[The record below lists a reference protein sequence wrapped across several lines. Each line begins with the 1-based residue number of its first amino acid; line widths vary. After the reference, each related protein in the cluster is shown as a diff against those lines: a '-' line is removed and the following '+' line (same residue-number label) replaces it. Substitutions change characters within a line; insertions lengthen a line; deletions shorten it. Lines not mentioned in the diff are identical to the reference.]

1 MAVNTQNQ
9 IWETLQ
15 SKDRLLVIAGPCAME
30 SRELVF
36 ETAQRLAEYA
46 AKEEIFLVFKSSYD
60 KANRTSLHS
69 FRGPG
74 LEKGLEILQEVKE
87 STGLPVTTDVHHP
100 EEALKAGEVVD
111 VVQVPAFLCRQT
123 DLILAAAQTGKIVNI
138 KKGQF
143 LAPED
148 VQHILEKAYSTGNSY
163 IAITERGTTFGYHNL
178 VVDFRGIP
186 IMKRFGCPV
195 LFDATHSVQLP
206 GGAGNASGG
215 NREWAPLLAYA
226 AIAVGA
232 DGIFFETHPNP
243 NQALSD
249 GPNMIPLAWVETILK
264 RFKELKKLVASWE

>member
-1 MAVNTQNQ
+1 MTINSQNQ
-9 IWETLQ
+9 IWEVLQ
-15 SKDRLLVIAGPCAME
+15 SKDRLLIIAGPCAME
-30 SRELVF
+30 SRELIL

-46 AKEEIFLVFKSSYD
+46 AKEEIFLVFKASYD
-60 KANRTSLHS
+60 KANRTSIHS

-100 EEALKAGEVVD
+100 EEALRAGEVVD
-111 VVQVPAFLCRQT
+111 IVQVPAFLCRQT
-123 DLILAAAQTGKIVNI
+123 DLILAAARTGKIVNV

-148 VQHILEKAYSTGNSY
+148 VRHILEKAYSTGNSY

-215 NREWAPLLAYA
+215 NREWAPILAYA

-243 NQALSD
+243 DQALSD
-249 GPNMIPLAWVETILK
+249 GPNMIPLAWVETLLK
-264 RFKELKKLVASWE
+264 KFKELKKLVAGWE

>member
-1 MAVNTQNQ
+1 MAVNTQDQ
-9 IWETLQ
+9 IWGILQ

-111 VVQVPAFLCRQT
+111 IVQVPAFLCRQT

-163 IAITERGTTFGYHNL
+163 VAITERGTTFGYHNL

-243 NQALSD
+243 SQALSD
-249 GPNMIPLAWVETILK
+249 GPNMIPLAWVETLLK